1 MSDDTLLSAGFDRR
15 RFLGYFSAVGLGGT
29 LLPGVLWARVAG
41 GEEIT
46 PATIACAEE
55 ISGLKFTDAQRQ
67 QMVDGLKSQEL
78 QIQQLRT
85 IALDNAVA
93 PAVHFDPV
101 PPGVTLRLPA
111 KRPMVRSRVPART
124 MPRDLDEL
132 AFLPVTELSELVRRR
147 KVTAT
152 QLTEMYLGRIA
163 RFDPVLK
170 AVITVTR
177 ERALRQAR
185 EADAEIARGKYRGPL
200 HGIPWGAKDLIAY
213 PGYPTTWGAAHFKDR
228 TLDVKATVAKKLE
241 VAGAVL
247 VAKTTLGTLALGDQW
262 FGGMT
267 RNPWNPKQ
275 GSSGSSAG
283 SASAV
288 SAGLVGFAI
297 GSETLGS
304 IISPCTRCGVTGLRP
319 TYGRISRHGCMTLSW
334 SMDKLGPIARSVE
347 DCALI
352 FGAIHGADASDPT
365 SVNRPFTWPNVK
377 PLKELRV
384 GIFEQ
389 TSATVKKVLTDLGV
403 KLVPIVLP
411 NDLPVSTMSSII
423 LDCECAT
430 AFDDLTRAGIKEESL
445 GNFWPNTF
453 RAWRFTSAVEYL
465 RANRLRTKLM
475 QAMAKVMETVDVY
488 VGGDDLSIA
497 NLTGHPTVCL
507 PNGFTKSGEVKV
519 PTAITFTGQ
528 LYGETDLLSVAK
540 AYQDVT
546 GHHTQHPT
554 LDAG

>member
-1 MSDDTLLSAGFDRR
+1 MTDRR
-15 RFLGYFSAVGLGGT
+15 ELFAVVAALGIGGAAFQRAAAAEAEKEKEKPTGITAEMVKNAEWIAGIT
-29 LLPGVLWARVAG
+29 LS
-41 GEEIT
+41 GEERT
-46 PATIACAEE
+46 LVATTLTRHL
-55 ISGLKFTDAQRQ
+55 SGLKKAAEVPLGNDTLPA
-67 QMVDGLKSQEL
+67 
-78 QIQQLRT
+78 IQFDPAPGRAPHAGPLGT
-85 IALDNAVA
+85 VA
-93 PAVHFDPV
+93 PPTLEFNK
-101 PPGVTLRLPA
+101 PGTD
-111 KRPMVRSRVPART
+111 T
-124 MPRDLDEL
+124 EL
-132 AFLPVTELSELVRRR
+132 AFAPLTHLRHLLHTKQISSVELTKLYLARLKKYDPLLKCVVT
-147 KVTAT
+147 
-152 QLTEMYLGRIA
+152 LTDDL
-163 RFDPVLK
+163 
-170 AVITVTR
+170 
-177 ERALRQAR
+177 ALRQAEAADR
-185 EADAEIARGKYRGPL
+185 ERAAGKPCGAL

-241 VAGAVL
+241 AAGAVL

-304 IISPCTRCGVTGLRP
+304 IVSPCTRCGVTGLRP
-319 TYGRISRHGCMTLSW
+319 TYGRVSRHGCMTLSW

-352 FGAIHGADASDPT
+352 FGAIHGADANDPT
-365 SVNRPFTWPNVK
+365 SVNRPFTWPNAK
-377 PLKELRV
+377 PVKELRV

-389 TSATVKKVLTDLGV
+389 TSAAVKKTLTDLGV
-403 KLVPIVLP
+403 KLVPITLP
-411 NDLPVSTMSSII
+411 GDLPVSTMSSII

-445 GNFWPNTF
+445 GSFWPNTF

-540 AYQDVT
+540 AYQDTT
-546 GHHTQHPT
+546 GHHTKHPT
-554 LDAG
+554 LEPG